1 MTKKFLLI
9 LFCVIFIINLT
20 GCQKK
25 SDLPEN
31 QIIKYNID
39 NEPRTLDPQICN
51 DSSSNIIIM
60 NIFEGLTRLDS
71 NENITAGV
79 ALSWEISPDNL
90 RYTFHLRTDSFWSDK
105 EKTPLTAHDFV
116 FGLQRALDKYTN
128 SPKAYTLYC
137 IKNARNININGA
149 PSTTLGVTALDNY
162 TLSIELDYPV
172 DNFLYLMTTPPA
184 MPCNKD
190 FFEKSNG
197 QYGLESSTILS
208 NGAFKIKLR
217 YGWDHYNTL
226 NIVKNENY
234 TGNNQPVPAGVS
246 FTIGKDITDTVNLI
260 KNSSIDAAFLPTE
273 QISKAEKEKLPLLS
287 FKDTLWGLTF
297 NNKSGIFS
305 NLNIRLG
312 FLKSLNREYILSSIP
327 ENCEISNDIVLDGL
341 NANGDNFR
349 SIAGNNLCIKEDSN
363 AKNVLNLGI
372 DQLKLRDLP
381 SISIL
386 CLDTPIVK
394 KIVSNIIENLNSKL
408 GYYFNMEPVSESTL
422 LSRVYSANYQIAFA
436 PICADSNSAFEF
448 LNKFKSDSK
457 KNIANL
463 NNSEYDK
470 LLNSFTLTTDKN
482 SIKYLISAEKIL
494 NDNAIFYPMY
504 VQNRYFATSNKLSK
518 LIVHNY
524 NQGIDFFFATK
535 TK

>member
-1 MTKKFLLI
+1 MIKKLFLI
-9 LFCVIFIINLT
+9 LFCTIFVVNLA

-51 DSSSNIIIM
+51 DSSSNIIVM
-60 NIFEGLTRLDS
+60 NIFEGLTKLDS
-71 NENITAGV
+71 NENITNGA

-90 RYTFHLRTDSFWSDK
+90 VYTFHLKKDLFWSDK
-105 EKTPLTAHDFV
+105 EKTPLTANDFV

-149 PSTTLGVTALDNY
+149 PFTTLGVTALDDY
-162 TLSIELDYPV
+162 TLSVELDYPV
-172 DNFLYLMTTPPA
+172 DNFLYLMATAPA

-197 QYGLESSTILS
+197 QYGLESSTIIS
-208 NGAFKIKLR
+208 NGPFKIKSR

-234 TGNNQPVPAGVS
+234 NGNNKPVPAGIS

-260 KNSSIDAAFLPTE
+260 KNSTLDAAFLPME
-273 QISKAEKEKLPLLS
+273 QIDKAKNENLCLSS

-297 NNKSGIFS
+297 NNESEIFS

-349 SIAGNNLCIKEDSN
+349 NIAGNNLCIKEDSN
-363 AKNVLNLGI
+363 AKNVLSLGI
-372 DQLKLRDLP
+372 DQLQLRDLP

-394 KIVSNIIENLNSKL
+394 KIVSNIIENLNGKL
-408 GYYFNMEPVSESTL
+408 GYYFNMEPVSKSTL
-422 LSRVYSANYQIAFA
+422 ISRVYSANYQIAFA
-436 PICADSNSAFEF
+436 PISADSNSTFDF
-448 LNKFKSDSK
+448 LNKFRSGNN

-463 NNSEYDK
+463 NSPEYDK
-470 LLNSFTLTTDKN
+470 LLDSSLLSSNKD

-518 LIVHNY
+518 LIIHKY
-524 NQGIDFFFATK
+524 NQGIDFCFATK